1 MTSPFTQCLEHVVVQ
16 TAVSHTPSQSQGEL
30 QSHTARHT
38 APLDMGQFFSWIR
51 GERDQTGLQD
61 VAVEQQK
68 GSTQSSTPASAGKPG
83 TTAPSG
89 AGGTVGSASMQKGTT
104 QVTQQR
110 SILTPAFRLQAT
122 VPKPTPPT
130 GSKIPPVSSGITGTT
145 IGAGSKPT
153 VTPKAQSTIPQSK
166 AGPVKVDP
174 PVLKPSAST
183 GLPGSLKE
191 KSGQKVD
198 PFDALSD
205 TLPSSQPVAPKVPK
219 YAGPEVREGNIKWE
233 KSPMVG
239 VNDSSLPPGYRL
251 ADLEKKNP
259 PGLPEKP
266 KEVPKPISTE
276 DALESL
282 SAGFVSAPPP
292 SAPKKTELKTE
303 TVGAVDAKSAGFSNF
318 APAPPSQ
325 QKQQA
330 TIQPSNKSPAP
341 PADKKAKI
349 EKPGENS
356 SLAVGKSSASAQP
369 AKPKTDVPDSSMSSD
384 ALSDLG
390 DMLGDPEPPK
400 KHPEL
405 KPRQIVDEKKVTSE
419 KGVRVGEREDT
430 LPPGY
435 RFSEEELKKFPAP
448 PVEPSLDTDEALDI
462 LSGDFMTPT
471 AAPVVKSAVPP
482 SAPSAQGKNFA
493 GLPEKAKNVPK
504 VDELSALDFLD
515 GDFAAPAK
523 TAHKVSSAV
532 PPGPKQKQQTDEDAF
547 DTLGDML
554 GAPEPPKKQPELKPK
569 DIVHEENVTSKKGV
583 RVGEREDTLPPGYRF
598 SEEELKKYPAPPK
611 EPSLNT
617 DDAMDLLSDDFE
629 TPFAPPAAKLPVCT
643 AVKPPAKPSDDFAL
657 EALAGDFVGQSSAS
671 KVQCAFKAPAHTERQ
686 LSEGSALDALSDT
699 LADIKP
705 PTKPEPPLPKFIVKE
720 KDVLEERISKPGEK
734 EDSLPPDHRF
744 SEADKKAFAEAK
756 DKFVKPK
763 EGSMDD
769 TSALDLLSS
778 DFSSVPTVKASAPE
792 TCTFT
797 PEPVPPT
804 HTAPSK
810 ALDELADKLIPNLE
824 KGKDSKAKKQSEDD
838 SSALEHLSGQLSTN
852 VVPSSS
858 TKGGKR

>member
-1 MTSPFTQCLEHVVVQ
+1 MAFAAYWMMLKGDTTQHVPQTSRF
-16 TAVSHTPSQSQGEL
+16 QSQQVTPTTTPKVSTVKPPQYE
-30 QSHTARHT
+30 
-38 APLDMGQFFSWIR
+38 
-51 GERDQTGLQD
+51 
-61 VAVEQQK
+61 K
-68 GSTQSSTPASAGKPG
+68 GSTQSSTPAAAVKPG
-83 TTAPSG
+83 TTPPSG
-89 AGGTVGSASMQKGTT
+89 AGGAVGNTTMQKGTT
-104 QVTQQR
+104 QVKQ
-110 SILTPAFRLQAT
+110 QAT
-122 VPKPTPPT
+122 IPKPSPPT

-145 IGAGSKPT
+145 VGADTKPT
-153 VTPKAQSTIPQSK
+153 VSAKAQSTIPQSK
-166 AGPVKVDP
+166 SGPVKVDP
-174 PVLKPSAST
+174 PVLKPQAST

-191 KSGQKVD
+191 KSGQKVEVEVGPSAPKGSAEVD

-219 YAGPEVREGNIKWE
+219 YTGPEVREGNIKVE
-233 KSPMVG
+233 KAALVG
-239 VNDSSLPPGYRL
+239 EKDSTLPPGYRW

-259 PGLPEKP
+259 PGPPEKP
-266 KEVPKPISTE
+266 KEVPKPLSTE

-318 APAPPSQ
+318 APPPYSQ

-330 TIQPSNKSPAP
+330 TTHPSTRSPAP

-356 SLAVGKSSASAQP
+356 SLAAGKSSAPAQP
-369 AKPKTDVPDSSMSSD
+369 AKPKTDVPDSSMSTD

-400 KHPEL
+400 KQPEL
-405 KPRQIVDEKKVTSE
+405 KPGQIVDERKVTSE
-419 KGVRVGEREDT
+419 KGVRVGERDDT

-435 RFSEEELKKFPAP
+435 RFSEEELKKFPPP
-448 PVEPSLDTDEALDI
+448 PVEPSLDADEALDF
-462 LSGDFMTPT
+462 LSGGFTTPT
-471 AAPVVKSAVPP
+471 AAPIVKAAVPP
-482 SAPSAQGKNFA
+482 SAPSAQGKNSA
-493 GLPEKAKNVPK
+493 GVPEKAKNVPK

-515 GDFAAPAK
+515 GDFVAPAK
-523 TAHKVSSAV
+523 SANKVSSAV

-569 DIVHEENVTSKKGV
+569 DIVHEDNVTSKKGV

-617 DDAMDLLSDDFE
+617 DDAMDLLSDDFGS
-629 TPFAPPAAKLPVCT
+629 PFTPPAAKLPVCT
-643 AVKPPAKPSDDFAL
+643 AVKPPAKPADDFVAP
-657 EALAGDFVGQSSAS
+657 SSAS
-671 KVQCAFKAPAHTERQ
+671 KVQCAVTSPTHTERQ
-686 LSEGSALDALSDT
+686 LSDDSAFDALSDT
-699 LADIKP
+699 LGDIKP
-705 PTKPEPPLPKFIVKE
+705 PTKPESPLPKFIVKE
-720 KDVLEERISKPGEK
+720 KDVLEERISKPGERD
-734 EDSLPPDHRF
+734 DSLPPDHRF

-756 DKFVKPK
+756 DKCVKPK

-792 TCTFT
+792 TYTFI

-804 HTAPSK
+804 HTAPCK

-824 KGKDSKAKKQSEDD
+824 KGKDSKSKGKGGKPKSKSKQKQSEDD
-838 SSALEHLSGQLSTN
+838 SSAVEHLSGQLSTK